1 MPHVF
6 YNPNPGK
13 DFTIDCVVRA
23 ISKLFD
29 FDWDTA
35 YLRLAVQGF
44 EDKSMPTADKVW
56 GHYLHRNGYRR
67 HIIPDTC
74 PDCYTV
80 KDFCEEHKEG
90 FYLIATGSHVITVVD
105 GDYCDTWDSGDE
117 TITYYFED
125 NEATKA

>member
-1 MPHVF
+1 MWKE
-6 YNPNPGK
+6 YNPNPKGRHT
-13 DFTIDCVVRA
+13 DDCVVRA
-23 ISKLFD
+23 LTILLD
-29 FDWDTA
+29 CDWDTA
-35 YLRLAVQGF
+35 YLKLATTGY
-44 EDKSMPTADKVW
+44 ELKTMPTTNYTWETLLKHE
-56 GHYLHRNGYRR
+56 GFTKRIL
-67 HIIPDTC
+67 PDTC